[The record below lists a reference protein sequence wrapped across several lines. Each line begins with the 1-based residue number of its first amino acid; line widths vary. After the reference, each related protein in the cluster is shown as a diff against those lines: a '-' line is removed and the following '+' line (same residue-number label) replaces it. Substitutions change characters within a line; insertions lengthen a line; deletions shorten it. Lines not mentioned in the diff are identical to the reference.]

1 MERGTPPQNNI
12 CPFPPTAISFSF
24 PFRARENLFFFSL
37 LHPPP
42 PLCQGRSID
51 PFLSNGRFGP
61 RARARATLGRHS
73 SREESRPAL
82 ATIMPL
88 PTCLTN
94 PVTLSPPRTPDRRCT
109 HTFLPSTF
117 LLSSFPLP
125 PSQLPHSPIH
135 SFLVTLCLSSS
146 LPVAPVSYEYTP
158 TPPRPLLA
166 PEYTYVEV
174 RCLPLVTAFQGCP
187 RQTFSSS
194 SLPLSPPFC
203 IFGHLGVS
211 VFCPILFPHLFA
223 LTPGLTFAT
232 RGDCKRTVYPH
243 PPLIG

>member
-37 LHPPP
+37 LPPPP

-125 PSQLPHSPIH
+125 PFPHSPIP
-135 SFLVTLCLSSS
+135 SFLVTLCLSSF
-146 LPVAPVSYEYTP
+146 LPVAPVPYEYTP
-158 TPPRPLLA
+158 PRA
-166 PEYTYVEV
+166 P
-174 RCLPLVTAFQGCP
+174 
-187 RQTFSSS
+187 S
-194 SLPLSPPFC
+194 SPPNT
-203 IFGHLGVS
+203 HTWRS
-211 VFCPILFPHLFA
+211 A
-223 LTPGLTFAT
+223 
-232 RGDCKRTVYPH
+232 VYR
-243 PPLIG
+243 